1 MVLFLVVASIFRPQT
16 GVQVQFY
23 NGSSQNYAVEKSGK
37 LYFSGDN
44 LLIKTSSTSTDVTIP
59 VNIISTVVFSES
71 ALATCEVGGNVSSL
85 VLYPNPSSDYIK
97 INLLKAK
104 KFLSIFILLQG
115 NWCTK
120 EHILLMLQ
128 LM

>member
-1 MVLFLVVASIFRPQT
+1 MNENNSIIGFFMVLFLVVASIFRPQT

-23 NGSSQNYAVEKSGK
+23 NGSPQNYAVEKSGN

-71 ALATCEVGGNVSSL
+71 ALATSEVGGNVSSL

-97 INLLKAK
+97 IKSAK
-104 KFLSIFILLQG
+104 GKKISVDIYSASG
-115 NWCTK
+115 
-120 EHILLMLQ
+120 
-128 LM
+128 